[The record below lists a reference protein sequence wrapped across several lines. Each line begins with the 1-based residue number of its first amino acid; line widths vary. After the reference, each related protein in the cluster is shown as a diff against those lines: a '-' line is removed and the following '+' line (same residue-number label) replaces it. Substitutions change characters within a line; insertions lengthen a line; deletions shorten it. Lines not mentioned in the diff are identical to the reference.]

1 MATTARKTKPP
12 EKAPPPKGGEI
23 ILIEN
28 TTKSPRGI
36 FPPLRKDAQGPET
49 VAPTR
54 MLTPGINRVPRKEW
68 EEMLKSQP
76 MIRIAVDE
84 GELVEHEVTRDL
96 KALNIAKA
104 KERIKATFDAK
115 LLDDW
120 AKDPRQQVR
129 DAVKKQRDVLKR
141 QVRKRGYEEATPEEG
156 DGEDAE

>member
-1 MATTARKTKPP
+1 MAAARKLKPP
-12 EKAPPPKGGEI
+12 EKMPPKGEI

-36 FPPLRKDAQGPET
+36 FPPLRKGAQGPET
-49 VAPTR
+49 VAPKR

-68 EEMLKSQP
+68 EELLKSQP
-76 MIRIAVDE
+76 MIRIAVEE
-84 GELVEHEVTRDL
+84 GQLVEHEVTKSL
-96 KALNIAKA
+96 QALNTAKA

-115 LLDDW
+115 LLDEW

-141 QVRKRGYEEATPEEG
+141 QVRKRGYEEAEPEEG
-156 DGEDAE
+156 GEDAAE